1 MLCCVSSAAA
11 IIFKETLMNK
21 ALLSCILALAGAG
34 FVSSAALAAEPPV
47 KTENGMLVD
56 SKGMTLYTFD
66 KDKET
71 PGKSACS
78 GQCADN
84 WPPLMATAE
93 DKKSGD
99 YDVIKRDGDQSQWTY
114 KGQPLYLFKKD
125 SKPGDMTGDG
135 VKDVWHVIKP

>member
-1 MLCCVSSAAA
+1 
-11 IIFKETLMNK
+11 MNK
-21 ALLSCILALAGAG
+21 ALLSCLLALAGAG
-34 FVSSAALAAEPPV
+34 FVGSAALAAEPPV
-47 KTENGMLVD
+47 KTENGILVD

-66 KDKET
+66 KDKEI

-78 GQCADN
+78 GQCAEN

>member
-1 MLCCVSSAAA
+1 M
-11 IIFKETLMNK
+11 KK
-21 ALLSCILALAGAG
+21 ALLSGVLALAGVG
-34 FVSSAALAAEPPV
+34 FISNAALAAEPPV
-47 KTENGMLVD
+47 KTENGILVD
-56 SKGMTLYTFD
+56 SNGMTLYTFD

-71 PGKSACS
+71 PGESACS
-78 GQCADN
+78 GQCAEN

-93 DKKSGD
+93 DEKSGD
-99 YDVIKRDGDQSQWTY
+99 YEVIKRDDDQSQWTY

>member
-1 MLCCVSSAAA
+1 M
-11 IIFKETLMNK
+11 KK
-21 ALLSCILALAGAG
+21 ALLSGVLAIVGMGLLG
-34 FVSSAALAAEPPV
+34 SAALAAEPPI
-47 KTENGMLVD
+47 KAENGILVD

-84 WPPLMATAE
+84 WPPLMAMKD

-99 YDVIKRDGDQSQWTY
+99 YDLIKRDDNQSQWTFQ
-114 KGQPLYLFKKD
+114 GQPLYLFKKD

-135 VKDVWHVIKP
+135 VKEVWHVIKQ

>member
-1 MLCCVSSAAA
+1 
-11 IIFKETLMNK
+11 MNK
-21 ALLSCILALAGAG
+21 TLLSCALALAGAG
-34 FVSSAALAAEPPV
+34 MIGSAALAAEAPA

-66 KDKET
+66 KDKGT

-84 WPPLMATAE
+84 WPPLMATEA
-93 DKKSGD
+93 DKKFGD
-99 YDVIKRDGDQSQWTY
+99 FDVIKRDDNQSQWTY
-114 KGQPLYLFKKD
+114 KGEPLYLFKKD

-135 VKDVWHVIKP
+135 VKDVWHVIKQ

>member
-1 MLCCVSSAAA
+1 
-11 IIFKETLMNK
+11 MNK
-21 ALLSCILALAGAG
+21 TLLSCILALAGAG
-34 FVSSAALAAEPPV
+34 FVGSTALAAEPPI
-47 KTENGMLVD
+47 KTENGILVD

-66 KDKET
+66 KDKGT

-78 GQCADN
+78 GQCAEN

-125 SKPGDMTGDG
+125 SKPGEMTGDG

>member
-1 MLCCVSSAAA
+1 MKNVIFSGMLAVASLGLVGSVA
-11 IIFKETLMNK
+11 
-21 ALLSCILALAGAG
+21 S
-34 FVSSAALAAEPPV
+34 AAEPPV
-47 KTENGMLVD
+47 KAENGILVD

-66 KDKET
+66 KDKEM

-78 GQCADN
+78 GQCAEN
-84 WPPLMATAE
+84 WPPLMATAD

-125 SKPGDMTGDG
+125 TKPGDKTGDG
-135 VKDVWHVIKP
+135 VKDVWHVIAQ

>member
-1 MLCCVSSAAA
+1 MKKTLLCG
-11 IIFKETLMNK
+11 
-21 ALLSCILALAGAG
+21 ILAIAGMG
-34 FVSSAALAAEPPV
+34 FVSSAVLAAEPPV

-71 PGKSACS
+71 SGKSACS
-78 GQCADN
+78 GQCAEN

-125 SKPGDMTGDG
+125 TKPGDMTGDG